1 MIKKWA
7 EDLNG
12 YFFKDDMQVTNT
24 DIKSCSAS
32 LIFREM
38 QTKTKASYHL
48 TTVGGMAVSK
58 RQEVFVRMWRKEN
71 PPVLLIGI

>member
-12 YFFKDDMQVTNT
+12 YFFKDDVQVTNI

-38 QTKTKASYHL
+38 QTKTKASCHL
-48 TTVGGMAVSK
+48 TSVGMAVSK

-71 PPVLLIGI
+71 PPLLLVGM